1 MRLNSVKLLLVG
13 AFALTASLSFAQVV
27 EPTDSTKVEQ
37 GQENV
42 SLSETLIIGKGVI
55 DVSENRKTPVAS
67 TVITR
72 EDILDKGVGNVEF
85 PELLKNSPSIYIA
98 DQASG
103 FGDAKMYMRGFDQS
117 NTAFLLNGQ
126 PINGM
131 DNGSLYW
138 SNWQSVSDIA
148 NVIDAQR
155 GLGSSKLA
163 ISSIGGTVN
172 IVTKATDKKE
182 GGFVRY
188 LAGNDSYQKQTIGY
202 NTGMKGKWGA
212 SFMFDNW
219 SAHRSY
225 ARGTEG
231 KGQSYFVSVG
241 YKPNKNHT
249 INFMIFG
256 APQEHGQNYSKP
268 MTKEYLKDK
277 NGNLTDI
284 IKTPGYDMT
293 GRKGNSN
300 YGFYNGEALSAKTNY
315 YHKPVANLNWDWTIN
330 DKMSLSTVVYASTG
344 TGGGTSILGNGAGYT
359 LGGYK
364 DNGEINWD
372 LLASKNKELVNGISN
387 GSNGTLLASSVNNH
401 FWYGGVSNLTFDTK
415 KGFVFNVGTDLRF
428 YQGEHYQ
435 QLNNLLGATSRV
447 ATNAQRE
454 KNYTVSKTFS
464 TSPWGSLFNRASRD
478 ERIGFDNSERI
489 NYQGFFGQAEYSNEL
504 FSVFFQGAL
513 SWQEYEKYDNWNYT
527 AESAE
532 KQGIKFKNGKAY
544 SGERTELGYNLKAG
558 FSFNLNKENSVFVN
572 AGKYSRQPYL
582 NNMFV
587 RNTVKF
593 VDPDVNNEILQS
605 VEAGYRY
612 KSRTLK
618 VNVNA
623 YYTEWDNRSMTYNGD
638 NFEDANGI
646 NHNNVRFIATGL
658 SEVHKGLEADFEAKV
673 TRDWTVKGYT
683 SVGNWKYSGGFDFQV
698 QDTDTQELLPG
709 YENAKGNMNAF
720 VGNAAQFTFGMGTKF
735 NVTRSLSFDTNFNY
749 YARVFENVDLVD
761 AAKSASLGDDYVNVP
776 IRPYATVDLG
786 MSYKLKITNSQNI
799 KFRGNINNLLN
810 DQYISRKD
818 NYGYF
823 WGNGR
828 TWNAGVTYNF

>member
-1 MRLNSVKLLLVG
+1 MRLNSTKLLLVG
-13 AFALTASLSFAQVV
+13 AFALMASLSFAQVV
-27 EPTDSTKVEQ
+27 EPTDSTKV
-37 GQENV
+37 GQDENV
-42 SLSETLIIGKGVI
+42 SLNETLIIGKGVI

-72 EDILDKGVGNVEF
+72 EQILDKGVGNVEF

-163 ISSIGGTVN
+163 ISSVGGTVN

-219 SAHRSY
+219 SAHRSF

-241 YKPNKNHT
+241 YKPNEHHT
-249 INFMIFG
+249 FNFMIFG
-256 APQEHGQNYSKP
+256 APQQHDQNFSKP
-268 MTKEYLKDK
+268 MESKRDK
-277 NGNLTDI
+277 NGVVT
-284 IKTPGYDMT
+284 TPGYDIT

-300 YGFYNGEALSAKTNY
+300 YGFYNGESMSARTNY
-315 YHKPVANLNWDWTIN
+315 YHKPVANLNWDWAIN

-344 TGGGTSILGNGAGYT
+344 TGGGVGVSGNGIGYT
-359 LGGYK
+359 PGGGYTS
-364 DNGEINWD
+364 NGEINWANVYANNATLKD
-372 LLASKNKELVNGISN
+372 GISD
-387 GSNGTLLASSVNNH
+387 GYRNGTVLASSVNNH
-401 FWYGGVSNLTFDTK
+401 FWYGGVSNFTYDTK
-415 KGFVFNVGTDLRF
+415 KGLTFNAGTDIRF
-428 YQGEHYQ
+428 YTGEHYQ
-435 QLNNLLGATSRV
+435 QLNDLLGARARTDVRNANVSRPAGYEV
-447 ATNAQRE
+447 T
-454 KNYTVSKTFS
+454 KTFS
-464 TSPWGSLFNRASRD
+464 ADPWNSLFNKAKRS

-527 AESAE
+527 AERAE
-532 KQGIKFKNGKAY
+532 KEGIKFKNGKAY
-544 SGERTELGYNLKAG
+544 SGEHTQIGYNLKAG
-558 FSFNLNKENSVFVN
+558 ASLNINKENSVFVN
-572 AGKYSRQPYL
+572 VGKYSRQPYL
-582 NNMFV
+582 NNIFV
-587 RNTVKF
+587 RNTVNYI
-593 VDPDVNNEILQS
+593 DTGINNEILQS

-612 KSRTLK
+612 KSRTLR

-623 YYTEWDNRSMTYNGD
+623 YYTEWDNRSMTYNGQD
-638 NFEDANGI
+638 FKDGNG
-646 NHNNVRFIATGL
+646 NPHSNVRFIATGL
-658 SEVHKGLEADFEAKV
+658 SEVHKGIEADFEAKV
-673 TRDWTVKGYT
+673 TRDWTITGYASTGDWMYKG
-683 SVGNWKYSGGFDFQV
+683 KYNFQV
-698 QDTDTQELLPG
+698 QDTDTQDLLPG
-709 YENAKGNMNAF
+709 FEGKESSLDAH
-720 VGNAAQFTFGMGTKF
+720 VGNAAQFTFGMGTRV
-735 NVTRSLSFDTNFNY
+735 NVTKGLSFDTNFNY
-749 YARVFENVDLVD
+749 YARLYENVDLVD
-761 AAKSASLGDDYVNVP
+761 AVKAATEGKEYVNVP
-776 IRPYATVDLG
+776 IRPFATVDLG
-786 MSYKLKITNSQNI
+786 MSYKFKITNSQSI
-799 KFRGNINNLLN
+799 KFRGNVNNLFN

>member
-1 MRLNSVKLLLVG
+1 MRLNSKKLLFVG
-13 AFALTASLSFAQVV
+13 VFALTASFTFAQVV

-37 GQENV
+37 DENV
-42 SLSETLIIGKGVI
+42 SLGETLIVGKGVI

-72 EDILDKGVGNVEF
+72 EEILDKGVGNVEF
-85 PELLKNSPSIYIA
+85 PELLKNSPSIYVA

-148 NVIDAQR
+148 NVIDSQR

-163 ISSIGGTVN
+163 ISSVGGTVN

-188 LAGNDSYQKQTIGY
+188 IAGNDSYQKQTIGY

-219 SAHRSY
+219 SAHRSF

-241 YKPNKNHT
+241 YKPSERHT
-249 INFMIFG
+249 LNFMIFG

-268 MTKEYLKDK
+268 MVTKMNTDK
-277 NGNLTDI
+277 LGNPTFI
-284 IKTPGYDMT
+284 NTPGYDIT

-315 YHKPVANLNWDWTIN
+315 YHKPVANLNWDFTIN
-330 DKMSLSTVVYASTG
+330 ENLSLSTVVYASMG
-344 TGGGTSILGNGAGYT
+344 TGGGTSTLGNGIGYT
-359 LGGYK
+359 NGGYK
-364 DNGEINWD
+364 ANGEINWD
-372 LLASKNKELVNGISN
+372 LIASNNEGLKDGISN
-387 GSNGTLLASSVNNH
+387 GNNSTVLASSVNNH

-435 QLNNLLGATSRV
+435 QLNNLLGAKGRV
-447 ATNAQRE
+447 STNAQRD
-454 KNYTVSKTFS
+454 KNYTVNKTYS
-464 TSPWGSLFNRASRD
+464 SGAWNSLFNRASRD

-489 NYQGFFGQAEYSNEL
+489 NYQGLFGQAEYSNEL

-513 SWQEYEKYDNWNYT
+513 SWQQYEKYDNWNYT
-527 AESAE
+527 AEKAKAE
-532 KQGIKFKNGKAY
+532 GVEFKNGKAS

-558 FSFNLNKENSVFVN
+558 ASLNINKENSIFVN

-593 VDPDVNNEILQS
+593 VDPEVKNEELQS
-605 VEAGYRY
+605 IEVGYRY
-612 KSRTLK
+612 KTRTLR
-618 VNVNA
+618 VNINA
-623 YYTEWDNRSMTYNGD
+623 YYTEWNNRADTYNAI
-638 NFEDANGI
+638 NFKDSNDKLHA
-646 NHNNVRFIATGL
+646 NVRYLLNDLTQ
-658 SEVHKGLEADFEAKV
+658 VHKGIEVDFDAKV
-673 TRDWTVKGYT
+673 TRDWTIKGYA
-683 SVGNWKYSGGFDFQV
+683 SAGDWRYQGDFTYQV
-698 QDTDTQELLPG
+698 QDTDTQEIVPG
-709 YENAKGNMNAF
+709 TENGTGNLDGVR
-720 VGNAAQFTFGMGTKF
+720 VGNAAQFTFGMGTKV

-749 YARVFENVDLVD
+749 YARLFENVNVADV
-761 AAKSASLGDDYVNVP
+761 AKANIKGDVYKNASISP
-776 IRPYATVDLG
+776 FATVDLG
-786 MSYKLKITNSQNI
+786 MSYKFKITNSQNL
-799 KFRGNINNLLN
+799 KFRGNINNLFN

-828 TWNAGVTYNF
+828 TFNAGVTYNF

>member
-1 MRLNSVKLLLVG
+1 MRLNSKKLLFVG
-13 AFALTASLSFAQVV
+13 VFALTASFTFAQVV

-37 GQENV
+37 DENV
-42 SLSETLIIGKGVI
+42 SLGETLIVGKGVI

-72 EDILDKGVGNVEF
+72 EEILDKGVGNVEF
-85 PELLKNSPSIYIA
+85 PELLKNSPSIYVA

-148 NVIDAQR
+148 NVIDSQR

-163 ISSIGGTVN
+163 ISSVGGTVN

-188 LAGNDSYQKQTIGY
+188 IAGNDSYQKQTIGY

-219 SAHRSY
+219 SAHRSF

-241 YKPNKNHT
+241 YKPSERHT
-249 INFMIFG
+249 LNFMIFG

-268 MTKEYLKDK
+268 MVTKMNTDK
-277 NGNLTDI
+277 LGNPTFI
-284 IKTPGYDMT
+284 NTPGYDIT

-315 YHKPVANLNWDWTIN
+315 YHKPVANLNWDFTIN
-330 DKMSLSTVVYASTG
+330 ENLSLSTVVYASMG
-344 TGGGTSILGNGAGYT
+344 TGGGTSTLGNGIGYT
-359 LGGYK
+359 NGGYK
-364 DNGEINWD
+364 ANGEINWD
-372 LLASKNKELVNGISN
+372 LIASNNEGLKDGISN
-387 GSNGTLLASSVNNH
+387 GNNSTVLASSVNNH

-435 QLNNLLGATSRV
+435 QLNNLLGAKSRV
-447 ATNAQRE
+447 STNAQRD
-454 KNYTVSKTFS
+454 KNYTVNKTYS
-464 TSPWGSLFNRASRD
+464 SGAWNSLFNRASRD

-489 NYQGFFGQAEYSNEL
+489 NYQGLFGQAEYSNEL

-513 SWQEYEKYDNWNYT
+513 SWQQYEKYDNWNYT
-527 AESAE
+527 AEKAKAE
-532 KQGIKFKNGKAY
+532 GVEFKNGKAS

-558 FSFNLNKENSVFVN
+558 ASLNINKENSIFVN

-593 VDPDVNNEILQS
+593 VDPEVKNEELQS
-605 VEAGYRY
+605 IEAGYRY
-612 KSRTLK
+612 KTRTLR
-618 VNVNA
+618 VNINA
-623 YYTEWDNRSMTYNGD
+623 YYTEWNNRADTYND
-638 NFEDANGI
+638 RDFKDSNDKLHA
-646 NHNNVRFIATGL
+646 NVRYLLNDLTQ
-658 SEVHKGLEADFEAKV
+658 VHKGIEVDFDAKV
-673 TRDWTVKGYT
+673 TRDWTIKGYA
-683 SVGNWKYSGGFDFQV
+683 SAGDWRYQGDFTYQV
-698 QDTDTQELLPG
+698 QDTDTQEIVPG
-709 YENAKGNMNAF
+709 TENGTGNLDGVR
-720 VGNAAQFTFGMGTKF
+720 VGNAAQFTFGMGTKV

-749 YARVFENVDLVD
+749 YARLFENVNVADV
-761 AAKSASLGDDYVNVP
+761 AKANIKGDVYKNASISP
-776 IRPYATVDLG
+776 FATVDLG
-786 MSYKLKITNSQNI
+786 MSYKFKITNSQNL
-799 KFRGNINNLLN
+799 KFRGNINNLFN

-828 TWNAGVTYNF
+828 TFNAGVTYNF

>member
-1 MRLNSVKLLLVG
+1 MRLNSTKLLLVG
-13 AFALTASLSFAQVV
+13 AFALMASLSFAQVV
-27 EPTDSTKVEQ
+27 EPTDSTKV
-37 GQENV
+37 GQDENV
-42 SLSETLIIGKGVI
+42 SLNETLIIGKGVI

-72 EDILDKGVGNVEF
+72 EQILDKGVGNVEF

-163 ISSIGGTVN
+163 ISSVGGTVN

-219 SAHRSY
+219 SAHRSF

-241 YKPNKNHT
+241 YKPNEHHT
-249 INFMIFG
+249 FNFMIFG
-256 APQEHGQNYSKP
+256 APQQHDQNFSKP
-268 MTKEYLKDK
+268 MESKRDK
-277 NGNLTDI
+277 NGVVT
-284 IKTPGYDMT
+284 TPGYDIT

-300 YGFYNGEALSAKTNY
+300 YGFYNGESMSARTNY
-315 YHKPVANLNWDWTIN
+315 YHKPVANLNWDWAIN

-344 TGGGTSILGNGAGYT
+344 TGGGVGVSGNGIGYT
-359 LGGYK
+359 PGGGYTS
-364 DNGEINWD
+364 NGEINWANVYANNATLKD
-372 LLASKNKELVNGISN
+372 GISD
-387 GSNGTLLASSVNNH
+387 GYRNGTVLASSVNNH
-401 FWYGGVSNLTFDTK
+401 FWYGGVSNFTYDTK
-415 KGFVFNVGTDLRF
+415 KGLTFNAGTDIRF
-428 YQGEHYQ
+428 YTGEHYQ
-435 QLNNLLGATSRV
+435 QLNDLLGARVRTDVRNANVSRPAGYEV
-447 ATNAQRE
+447 T
-454 KNYTVSKTFS
+454 KTFS
-464 TSPWGSLFNRASRD
+464 ADPWNSLFNKAKRS

-527 AESAE
+527 AERAE
-532 KQGIKFKNGKAY
+532 KEGIKFKNGKAY
-544 SGERTELGYNLKAG
+544 SGEHTQIGYNLKAG
-558 FSFNLNKENSVFVN
+558 ASLNINKENSVFVN
-572 AGKYSRQPYL
+572 VGKYSRQPYL
-582 NNMFV
+582 NNIFV
-587 RNTVKF
+587 RNTVNYI
-593 VDPDVNNEILQS
+593 DTGINNEILQS

-612 KSRTLK
+612 KSRTLR

-623 YYTEWDNRSMTYNGD
+623 YYTEWDNRSMTYNGQD
-638 NFEDANGI
+638 FKDGNG
-646 NHNNVRFIATGL
+646 NPHSNVRFIATGL
-658 SEVHKGLEADFEAKV
+658 SEVHKGIEADFEAKV
-673 TRDWTVKGYT
+673 TRDWTITGYASTGDWMYKG
-683 SVGNWKYSGGFDFQV
+683 KYNFQV
-698 QDTDTQELLPG
+698 QDTDTQDLLPG
-709 YENAKGNMNAF
+709 FEGKESSLDAH
-720 VGNAAQFTFGMGTKF
+720 VGNAAQFTFGMGTRV
-735 NVTRSLSFDTNFNY
+735 NVTKGLSFDTNFNY
-749 YARVFENVDLVD
+749 YARLYENVDLVD
-761 AAKSASLGDDYVNVP
+761 AVKAATEGKEYVNVP
-776 IRPYATVDLG
+776 IRPFATVDLG
-786 MSYKLKITNSQNI
+786 MSYKFKITNSQSI
-799 KFRGNINNLLN
+799 KFRGNVNNLFN

>member
-1 MRLNSVKLLLVG
+1 MRLNSTKLLLVG
-13 AFALTASLSFAQVV
+13 AFALMASLSFAQVV

-37 GQENV
+37 DENV
-42 SLSETLIIGKGVI
+42 SLNETLIIGKGVI

-72 EDILDKGVGNVEF
+72 EQILDKGVGNVEF

-163 ISSIGGTVN
+163 ISSVGGTVN

-219 SAHRSY
+219 SAHRSF

-241 YKPNKNHT
+241 YKPNEHHT
-249 INFMIFG
+249 FNFMIFG
-256 APQEHGQNYSKP
+256 APQQHDQNFSKP
-268 MTKEYLKDK
+268 MESKRDK
-277 NGNLTDI
+277 NGVVT
-284 IKTPGYDMT
+284 TPGYDIT

-300 YGFYNGEALSAKTNY
+300 YGFYNGESMSARTNY
-315 YHKPVANLNWDWTIN
+315 YHKPVANLNWDWAIN

-344 TGGGTSILGNGAGYT
+344 TGGGVGVSGNGIGYT
-359 LGGYK
+359 PGGGYTS
-364 DNGEINWD
+364 NGEINWANVYANNATLKD
-372 LLASKNKELVNGISN
+372 GISD
-387 GSNGTLLASSVNNH
+387 GYRNGTVLASSVNNH
-401 FWYGGVSNLTFDTK
+401 FWYGGVSNFTYDTK
-415 KGFVFNVGTDLRF
+415 KGLTFNAGTDIRF
-428 YQGEHYQ
+428 YTGEHYQ
-435 QLNNLLGATSRV
+435 QLNDLLGARARTDVRNANVSRPAGYEV
-447 ATNAQRE
+447 T
-454 KNYTVSKTFS
+454 KTFS
-464 TSPWGSLFNRASRD
+464 ADPWNSLFNKAKRS

-527 AESAE
+527 AERAE
-532 KQGIKFKNGKAY
+532 KEGIKFKNGKAY
-544 SGERTELGYNLKAG
+544 SGEHTQIGYNLKAG
-558 FSFNLNKENSVFVN
+558 ASLNINKENSVFVN
-572 AGKYSRQPYL
+572 VGKYSRQPYL
-582 NNMFV
+582 NNIFV
-587 RNTVKF
+587 RNTVNYI
-593 VDPDVNNEILQS
+593 DTGINNEILQS

-612 KSRTLK
+612 KSRTLR

-623 YYTEWDNRSMTYNGD
+623 YYTEWDNRSMTYNGQD
-638 NFEDANGI
+638 FKDGNG
-646 NHNNVRFIATGL
+646 NPHSNVRFIATGL
-658 SEVHKGLEADFEAKV
+658 SEVHKGIEADFEAKV
-673 TRDWTVKGYT
+673 TRDWTITGYASTGDWMYKG
-683 SVGNWKYSGGFDFQV
+683 KYNFQV
-698 QDTDTQELLPG
+698 QDTDTQDLLPG
-709 YENAKGNMNAF
+709 FEGKESSLDAH
-720 VGNAAQFTFGMGTKF
+720 VGNAAQFTFGMGTRV
-735 NVTRSLSFDTNFNY
+735 NVTKGLSFDTNFNY
-749 YARVFENVDLVD
+749 YARLYENVDLVD
-761 AAKSASLGDDYVNVP
+761 AVKAATEGKEYVNVP
-776 IRPYATVDLG
+776 IRPFATVDLG
-786 MSYKLKITNSQNI
+786 MSYKFKITNSQSI
-799 KFRGNINNLLN
+799 KFRGNVNNLFN